1 MITLNKEDN
10 LATAIRYI
18 NSKKLKNKHGIYCVW
33 LKTSNLEG
41 FTDFWAKRTDLYEE
55 AKAANNNPKT
65 YPKLPELSGE
75 TAFEKDG
82 YILLYIGKTTSLD
95 AELKAHMSI
104 AETTSALKLFGSNM
118 KSKKLNAEAK
128 EIMAKDNRKAP
139 FIDGIKMTYVNCWK
153 ELGHVEALL
162 HQEYKRLIGTTE
174 SIADEAIECDL
185 EEVSKKLGLI

>member
-18 NSKKLKNKHGIYCVW
+18 NSKKLKNKYGVYCIW
-33 LKTSNLEG
+33 IKTSDLEG
-41 FTDFWAKRTDLYEE
+41 FKEFWETRTELYEK
-55 AKAANNNPKT
+55 AKTANNNPKT

-75 TAFEKDG
+75 TAFEKGG
-82 YILLYIGKTTSLD
+82 YTLLYIGKTTSLD
-95 AELKAHMSI
+95 AQLKAHMSI
-104 AETTSALKLFGSNM
+104 AETTASLKLFGSNM

-128 EIMAKDNRKAP
+128 EIMAKDNKKVP

-153 ELGHVEALL
+153 ELDHVEASL

-174 SIADEAIECDL
+174 SIVDETIECDL
-185 EEVSKKLGLI
+185 EEISKKLGLI